1 MLGYEA
7 NRGQECNFWDLTI
20 SPRHHCTFPYIRLLV
35 GPTDFT
41 PGSLRQVT
49 EEDFRPIDIDDTPPM
64 SRGTV
69 AHEMALFVVLDQG
82 IASICDSPTEY
93 AKYPALEKFVSTVPT
108 TWNETRPLDG
118 EVGEHILTAKRKGDN
133 WYIGAI
139 TSDNARNYNVKLD
152 FIPEGTVYN
161 VEAITDSKDSE
172 AYPRHYEVT
181 HHTVKHGDTLPLSL
195 AKGGGA
201 VVRLSP
207 R

>member
-1 MLGYEA
+1 
-7 NRGQECNFWDLTI
+7 
-20 SPRHHCTFPYIRLLV
+20 
-35 GPTDFT
+35 
-41 PGSLRQVT
+41 
-49 EEDFRPIDIDDTPPM
+49 M